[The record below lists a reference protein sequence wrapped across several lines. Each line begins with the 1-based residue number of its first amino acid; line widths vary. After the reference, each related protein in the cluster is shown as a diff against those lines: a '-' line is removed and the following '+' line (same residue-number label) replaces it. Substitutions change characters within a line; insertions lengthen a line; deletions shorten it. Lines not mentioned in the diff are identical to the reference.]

1 YPLQAHCTMIKSMT
15 GYGKEDV
22 ETGGGIVHV
31 EVRTLNS
38 KQSDISLK
46 TPGRFR
52 EKDLEIRSLLADRLE
67 RGKIDLNL
75 GIENGTGENH
85 FTLNRN
91 AAIRYWN
98 EMRGLASEIR
108 EEDFNSYLPLLIR
121 LPDVF
126 TPNKEEINPEE
137 WEKIRLAI
145 IKAIDRV
152 DQFRIQEG
160 HILQLDMEQRIR
172 MILGYLGQVDSFES
186 GRILSIKDRLQK
198 NLSEIIDQ
206 TRIDT
211 NRFEQ
216 ELLYYLDRIDISEEK
231 VRLKKHCDY
240 FLQTMTEEDHNG
252 KKLTFITQEIGRE
265 INTLGAKANEVNI
278 QKLVVQMKDELEKV
292 KEQLSNVL

>member
-1 YPLQAHCTMIKSMT
+1 MIKSMT